1 MADGLRRRKFS
12 PSVSNNGTGPIFD
25 KSSIPTRN
33 IINTAPTKGILI
45 LERLELEDQCKIYY
59 IYGIRKCF

>member
-45 LERLELEDQCKIYY
+45 LEKFELEDLCKI
-59 IYGIRKCF
+59 